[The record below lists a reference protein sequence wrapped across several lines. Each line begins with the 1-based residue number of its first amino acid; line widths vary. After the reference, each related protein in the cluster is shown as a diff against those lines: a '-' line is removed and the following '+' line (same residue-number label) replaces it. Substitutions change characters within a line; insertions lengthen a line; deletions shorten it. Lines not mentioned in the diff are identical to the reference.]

1 MKKIIAMALTL
12 SLVMALASC
21 GGDTADASSEGA
33 SSQTTSIP
41 VINSTTIPSQN
52 VSSEPPAPVKVDL
65 ALEATAFCDEND
77 NHFDQY
83 EYAETCVNDGD
94 IATAWQK
101 DGNLTVNN
109 PANSTWDKNE
119 VYGEDAEIFIGLEW
133 TEEQFI
139 DTVVIY
145 NDSGNAMETYE
156 NGGYKLEYFDGENYV
171 EVANLTDTRVTSSL
185 VEITLKFDAVST
197 TKIKLTLYKGV
208 ASGKNSPKIYTMCVY
223 EAEQPAEEVT
233 SEAESTEDVVSE

>member
-41 VINSTTIPSQN
+41 VINSSTIPSIE

-77 NHFDQY
+77 NHVDGY

-94 IATAWQK
+94 ITTAWQK
-101 DGNLTVNN
+101 NGGVN
-109 PANSTWDKNE
+109 AGEGGTWDKDTL
-119 VYGEDAEIFIGLEW
+119 YGEDNEIFVGLEW

-145 NDSGNAMETYE
+145 NDAGNAMETYE

-171 EVANLTDTRVTSSL
+171 EVANLTDNRVTSSL
-185 VEITLKFDAVST
+185 MEITLNFDAVST
-197 TKIKLTLYKGV
+197 TKIKLTLYKGI
-208 ASGKNSPKIYTMCVY
+208 ASGKHSPKIYTMCVY